1 MKSGNIISSAII
13 SLMLMASCSEDIEI
27 SGNGGDPK
35 VSFKVSMPRELGTRA
50 DGETTSHI
58 NTLEWSLFE
67 VRAGGEKHLVYTEDR
82 QLQDVQQIENV
93 ELSLVKGATYKV
105 TFCAYDRENRSF
117 ASCDDGVVTVD
128 YTAAGNNQTGD
139 DIFVGC
145 SNEILADN
153 ETHEVPVVLHRPFAQ
168 LNWASSDLEAASV
181 TPYLNGTS
189 ASVTVKTGLYTTLD
203 LFSGEVSGKVEGPV
217 SFPTFECDD
226 LNNGIFE
233 TSDETNDYKLL
244 AMNYLLTGTESSI
257 INCEMN
263 FSGKVSLTTSV
274 ENASVAPNFRT
285 NVYGSLIS
293 DPANLQIDMSRA
305 FADNKAVLNHP
316 YAEIVE
322 KLINGE
328 DVEIPEGATVDIYGF
343 GTIYLH
349 DKQTVTINGT
359 LLVASNQI
367 KLSGGKSATINGT
380 GLIRSK
386 NESVKWLVSIY
397 SGSTLNLSGISMQND
412 GVSQGATVYIDSAT
426 ANIDGVSITGNSHG
440 INCYKNAILNISN
453 SYINMSYHKSADN
466 YYCGYPLHIQSGSNA
481 VITDCEVDSDCGVF
495 IKASRVEIE
504 GGSITT
510 RSVSSIGWNHCCYL
524 YDGSDLVIK
533 GGKFKSCTS
542 WCIYN
547 HGQELTPVAVSAVVE
562 GGQFN
567 NKITFTDNIRLAEG
581 CEQVRAK
588 DENGTYWY
596 YVRPIE

>member
-1 MKSGNIISSAII
+1 
-13 SLMLMASCSEDIEI
+13 MASCSEDIEI
-27 SGNGGDPK
+27 PGNGGDPK

-50 DGETTSHI
+50 DGETTSHL

-67 VRAGGEKHLVYTEDR
+67 VRAGGEKHLVYTDDR
-82 QLQDVQQIENV
+82 QLQDVSQIENI

-153 ETHEVPVVLHRPFAQ
+153 ETHEVPIVLHRPFAQ

-181 TPYLNGTS
+181 MPYLVGTS
-189 ASVTVKTGLYTTLD
+189 ARVTVRDGLYTTLD
-203 LFSGEVSGKVEGPV
+203 LFSGEISGEVETPV
-217 SFPTFECDD
+217 SFPLFDC
-226 LNNGIFE
+226 E
-233 TSDETNDYKLL
+233 TISEGNFDAGDAADYKLL
-244 AMNYLLTGTESSI
+244 AMNYLLTGTSTSVVSCDME
-257 INCEMN
+257 
-263 FSGKVSLTTSV
+263 FSGKTNLTVTV

-305 FADNKAVLNHP
+305 FADNKAIVSHP
-316 YAEIVE
+316 YADIVK

-328 DVEIPEGATVDIYGF
+328 DVEIPEDATVDIYGL

-359 LLVASNQI
+359 LLVASEQI

-380 GLIRSK
+380 GMIRSK

-412 GVSQGATVYIDSAT
+412 GVSLGAAVYIDSAT
-426 ANIDGVSITGNSHG
+426 ANIDGVSITGNSYG

-453 SYINMSYHKSADN
+453 SYINMSYHKSANN
-466 YYCGYPLHIQSGSNA
+466 YNCGYPLYIQSGSYA
-481 VITDCEVDSDCGVF
+481 VITDCEVDSECGIF
-495 IKASRVEIE
+495 IRASRVEIE

-510 RSVSSIGWNHCCYL
+510 RSVSSIGWNHSFYL
-524 YDGSDLVIK
+524 YEGSDLVIK

-547 HGQELTPVAVSAVVE
+547 HNQASTPEAVSAVVE

-567 NKITFTDNIRLAEG
+567 KEITFTDNIRLAEG